1 MYSNRVNR
9 LIEIAYRSEY
19 EEAKVNTEKRGEGII
34 MFNKNRGIEY
44 SKKGVEI
51 EIERKIIPISEIKKK
66 LKKCNNSIRMLDTN
80 RVNNREY
87 IYL

>member
-51 EIERKIIPISEIKKK
+51 EIERKIIPISKIKER
-66 LKKCNNSIRMLDTN
+66 CNKSIIILDTN
-80 RVNNREY
+80 RVNKRAHV
-87 IYL
+87 YL